1 MILLF
6 DIFVAALHALAA
18 WAGITTYRVFYTSLP
33 FWEFRVWHFVLVVF
47 YGTLVSLTY
56 LKFFRRLS
64 LAVLATTFVVTAAVV
79 DLVFFTFLNSYSVAL
94 PIWDCVL
101 SYSLLAAVVF
111 ISHKFMSKK

>member
-47 YGTLVSLTY
+47 FGTLVSLTY

-64 LAVLATTFVVTAAVV
+64 FAVLATVFIATAAVV
-79 DLVFFTFLNSYSVAL
+79 DFIFFTFLNSYSVTL
-94 PIWDCVL
+94 SVWDCVL
-101 SYSLLAAVVF
+101 CYSLLVVVVF
-111 ISHKFMSKK
+111 ISHNFMSKK